1 MGDGPFWRDLK
12 LTDPLNQAI
21 WDNSAAVQLEIGP
34 PERLRAVNSIGA
46 QQAMIE
52 GAPYRNV
59 PCLPWVPDLLTQ
71 HWKAR
76 SAILI
81 VGSAYAGFIREYS
94 GGKGMPIAE
103 YVKAYRER
111 SIKLFID
118 SFRNTVIPN
127 WRYYDFTENLTGR
140 LEATGNDVAGF
151 ALFDPCRASLS
162 AEVRPS
168 RCLAGSRTHQS
179 SGGIEAATRQFA
191 VSLRYFPRMS
201 SRACQTNGSGKGFAG
216 RMRLELWRW
225 APSPSTHSC
234 AVSRG
239 TSPTSI

>member
-127 WRYYDFTENLTGR
+127 WRYYDFTEDLIGR

-151 ALFDPCRASLS
+151 ALFDVCRASF
-162 AEVRPS
+162 VCR
-168 RCLAGSRTHQS
+168 
-179 SGGIEAATRQFA
+179 
-191 VSLRYFPRMS
+191 
-201 SRACQTNGSGKGFAG
+201 SRAA
-216 RMRLELWRW
+216 
-225 APSPSTHSC
+225 SPAHGL
-234 AVSRG
+234 ASRQEG
-239 TSPTSI
+239 